1 MSVFF
6 LYRSRNNKNVAKQR
20 RLVNKTGIFFFFC
33 MVFALDEDLRRK
45 STEQNPLGKFP
56 RKDR

>member
-1 MSVFF
+1 MFF
-6 LYRSRNNKNVAKQR
+6 LYCSRNKNVAKQR
-20 RLVNKTGIFFFFC
+20 RLVNKTGLFFFFFC
-33 MVFALDEDLRRK
+33 MAFALDEDLRRK